1 MVKITQKPEWLRKKV
16 FYTPTNQNIRNLLK
30 SHDINTVC
38 EEARCPNLSE
48 CYDHK
53 TATFLIM
60 GDICTRS
67 CLYCSVE
74 STSPSGIKESP
85 LALPDPDEP
94 DRIAQVVRNMGL
106 DYVVITSVDRDDL
119 SDGGADHFAKTLKA
133 IHSIDPNIKIEVLT
147 PDFKGDWDAITQV
160 LLEKPDVF
168 NHNVE
173 TVERVNPIVRKQGS
187 YRLSLSILEG
197 LKKTDPN
204 RITKTGIMLGLG
216 ERDHELRQA
225 FKDLRDVACD
235 ILTMGQ
241 YLQPTRRNY
250 PVQSYI
256 PEDQFN
262 AYKEE
267 ALSLG
272 IPVVHSSPFV
282 RSSYKAFESYH
293 QVMKLR
299 N

>member
-1 MVKITQKPEWLRKKV
+1 MYGISQKPEWLRKKV

-30 SHDINTVC
+30 SHGINTVC

-48 CYDHK
+48 CYNHK

-74 STSPSGIKESP
+74 STSPSTIKETP
-85 LALPDPDEP
+85 LAPPDPKEP
-94 DRIAQVVRNMGL
+94 ERIARVVQNMGL
-106 DYVVITSVDRDDL
+106 DYVVITSVNRDDL
-119 SDGGADHFAKTLKA
+119 PDGGADHFVRTLKA
-133 IHSIDPNIKIEVLT
+133 MDPSTKKEVLT
-147 PDFKGDWDAITQV
+147 PDFKGEYNSIAKV
-160 LLEKPDVF
+160 VEERPDVF

-173 TVERVNPIVRKQGS
+173 TVERVTAKVRKQGS
-187 YRLSLSILEG
+187 YRLSLSVLE
-197 LKKTDPN
+197 KIKRIDPN
-204 RITKTGIMLGLG
+204 MITKTGIMLGLG
-216 ERDHELRQA
+216 EKDHELIQF
-225 FKDLRDVACD
+225 FKDLRDVGCD

-241 YLQPTRRNY
+241 YLQASRRNY

-262 AYKEE
+262 SYK
-267 ALSLG
+267 AKAISLG
-272 IPVVHSSPFV
+272 IPVVHSAPFV
-282 RSSYKAFESYH
+282 RSSYRAFESYH
-293 QVMKLR
+293 EVMKLR

>member
-1 MVKITQKPEWLRKKV
+1 MDGIAQKPEWLRKKV

-30 SHDINTVC
+30 SHHIHTVC

-48 CYDHK
+48 CYNDK

-74 STSPSGIKESP
+74 STSPSTIKETL
-85 LALPDPDEP
+85 LAPPDPNEP
-94 DRIAQVVRNMGL
+94 ERIAKVVQNMGL
-106 DYVVITSVDRDDL
+106 HYVVITSVNRDDL
-119 SDGGADHFAKTLKA
+119 PDGGADHFVKTLKA
-133 IHSIDPNIKIEVLT
+133 MDPSIKKEVLT
-147 PDFKGDWDAITQV
+147 PDFKSEQDSIAKVVREG
-160 LLEKPDVF
+160 PDVF

-173 TVERVNPIVRKQGS
+173 TVERVTPKVRKQGS
-187 YRLSLSILEG
+187 YRLSLSVLE
-197 LKKTDPN
+197 KIKRIDPN
-204 RITKTGIMLGLG
+204 MITKTGIMLGLG
-216 ERDHELRQA
+216 EKDHELNQF
-225 FKDLRDVACD
+225 FKDLRDVGCD

-241 YLQPTRRNY
+241 YLQASRRNY

-262 AYKEE
+262 SYREKAI
-267 ALSLG
+267 SLG
-272 IPVVHSSPFV
+272 IPVVHSAPFV
-282 RSSYKAFESYH
+282 RSSYRAFESYH
-293 QVMKLR
+293 EVMRLR